1 MSSSIVRGEVSEVIR
16 VQILRTESRLR
27 ACARTMYIAMY
38 KPMYKPMYMGLYNV
52 HDVRADHRCYGREIG
67 CKTPIYKHL
76 DAFEASLVLSTA
88 NLAKQGRN
96 LASLSP
102 NLAVTSPHKAQKT
115 LGFDQKAR
123 LARLEVDIP
132 HIEENDV
139 HTHVHVH
146 SPYRRVWEITSL
158 DLANLANGF
167 LSVRAMISLASIQ
180 RTTLP
185 QVARSLPSRPTS
197 RPSRSTRQWANEG
210 LTVRLP
216 EWHSVASC
224 DEIASPQRMGPPPKF
239 DAPLGRGNSRAINHS
254 LFVLSD
260 PQFPNQRIAL

>member
-27 ACARTMYIAMY
+27 ACARTMY
-38 KPMYKPMYMGLYNV
+38 KPMYMGLYNV
-52 HDVRADHRCYGREIG
+52 HDVRADYLCYGREIG
-67 CKTPIYKHL
+67 CKTRTYKHL
-76 DAFEASLVLSTA
+76 VAFEASLVLSTA

-96 LASLSP
+96 LAFLSP
-102 NLAVTSPHKAQKT
+102 NLAETSPHKAQKT
-115 LGFDQKAR
+115 LGFYQKAR

-132 HIEENDV
+132 RIEENDV

-167 LSVRAMISLASIQ
+167 SSVRALISLASIQ
-180 RTTLP
+180 RTKLP
-185 QVARSLPSRPTS
+185 YVARSLPSRPTS
-197 RPSRSTRQWANEG
+197 RPSRSTHQWANEG

-224 DEIASPQRMGPPPKF
+224 DEIASPQRMGPPQKF
-239 DAPLGRGNSRAINHS
+239 DAPLGRGNSRAIRHS

-260 PQFPNQRIAL
+260 PQLSSQRIAL